1 MKHYEHVKVFIQTS
15 EKVVPNILYSW
26 FSSSVLLAVSVY
38 CIFVVSLPSSV
49 CQDILDLT
57 LLLL

>member
-1 MKHYEHVKVFIQTS
+1 MFKS
-15 EKVVPNILYSW
+15 LYRPPRKWYQISYIVG
-26 FSSSVLLAVSVY
+26 SLQVQILLAVSVY